1 VEEMNGKENGMMK
14 LTNGSATANGNGV
27 GSKMLVNGHRVEVM
41 ANGDE
46 KVPLR
51 REGKKHR

>member
-1 VEEMNGKENGMMK
+1 MNGKENGMMK

-27 GSKMLVNGHRVEVM
+27 GPKVLVNGHQVEVR

-51 REGKKHR
+51 REGKKNR